1 MPSSRRLPA
10 LAAVQG
16 ALLIGMTVLLI
27 QPQDVPDPFGVG
39 SSLSWTLI
47 CVLAALP
54 TLIDSAR
61 HGGLPRTRLDPFV
74 WLYVVCFLV
83 VFPFSVG
90 RHTSALWMMSLLA
103 NVLVFYAA
111 ATTVRDMESLI
122 GAMFLT
128 LVVGIAVLQI
138 IAIDFHAEQGLL
150 ARISEY
156 DRPEGWSGYPELGL
170 IVCVQIAILIALFQ
184 AVRDAPWRAAIV
196 LVVAVSVVELIFLFS
211 RMAWVTAAALLAVS
225 AAAGTPINRVWKPAL
240 GALIVAAL
248 VVVGIAGSATGRNL
262 LVSLTERT
270 ASASRLVIWE
280 RTARMIEDHPLV
292 GVGAGNFQAVFEPVY
307 NPMLN
312 EDLRRGGHAHNLWLQ
327 EAAELGVITAIAYI
341 ALWIAALISAA
352 RLSRA
357 SWIGAAAFL
366 MIVAMA
372 VRNMGDYM
380 FFSTGGTQARL
391 HTLLWLVWG
400 VVGGYRFAS
409 APATTSIPTAADLEA
424 VKA

>member
-1 MPSSRRLPA
+1 MPSSRRSPA
-10 LAAVQG
+10 LVGVQG

-27 QPQDVPDPFGVG
+27 QPKDVPDPLGVG

-47 CVLAALP
+47 CVIAALP
-54 TLIDSAR
+54 MLVESTL
-61 HGGLPRTRLDPFV
+61 HGGLPRTRLDLFV
-74 WLYVVCFLV
+74 WLYVACFLV
-83 VFPFSVG
+83 VFPFSLG
-90 RHTSALWMMSLLA
+90 RNTSALWVMSLLG

-111 ATTVRDMESLI
+111 AATVRDTEPAI
-122 GAMFLT
+122 GVMFLT
-128 LVVGIAVLQI
+128 IVVGVAVLQI
-138 IAIDFHAEQGLL
+138 MAFDFHAEQGILT
-150 ARISEY
+150 RITEY

-184 AVRDAPWRAAIV
+184 TVHAAPWRVAIG
-196 LVVAVSVVELIFLFS
+196 LVIAVSVVELIFLFS
-211 RMAWVTAAALLAVS
+211 RMAWVTAGALLAVS
-225 AAAGTPINRVWKPAL
+225 VAAGTSIGRVWKPAL
-240 GALIVAAL
+240 GAVIVAAI
-248 VVVGIAGSATGRNL
+248 VGVAIAQSSTGRNL

-280 RTARMIEDHPLV
+280 RTTKMIEDHPLV

-327 EAAELGVITAIAYI
+327 EAAELGIITALAYI
-341 ALWIAALISAA
+341 ALWLAALINAA
-352 RLSRA
+352 RLSSV

-366 MIVAMA
+366 IVVAMA

-400 VVGGYRFAS
+400 VVGGYRFVH
-409 APATTSIPTAADLEA
+409 TAATSVPAPDLEA

>member
-1 MPSSRRLPA
+1 
-10 LAAVQG
+10 
-16 ALLIGMTVLLI
+16 
-27 QPQDVPDPFGVG
+27 
-39 SSLSWTLI
+39 
-47 CVLAALP
+47 
-54 TLIDSAR
+54 
-61 HGGLPRTRLDPFV
+61 
-74 WLYVVCFLV
+74 
-83 VFPFSVG
+83 
-90 RHTSALWMMSLLA
+90 
-103 NVLVFYAA
+103 VFYAA
-111 ATTVRDMESLI
+111 AATVRDMESLI

-128 LVVGIAVLQI
+128 IVVGVAVLQI
-138 IAIDFHAEQGLL
+138 MAIDFHAEQGLL
-150 ARISEY
+150 TRISEY

-184 AVRDAPWRAAIV
+184 AARFAPWRIAVV
-196 LVVAVSVVELIFLFS
+196 LVIAVSVVELIFLFS

-225 AAAGTPINRVWKPAL
+225 AAAGTPIGRVWKPVL

-248 VVVGIAGSATGRNL
+248 VVAGIGWSATGRNL

-270 ASASRLVIWE
+270 ASASRLAIWE
-280 RTARMIEDHPLV
+280 RTTRMIEDHPLV

-327 EAAELGVITAIAYI
+327 EAAELGVITAVAYI

-400 VVGGYRFAS
+400 VVGGYRFAY
-409 APATTSIPTAADLEA
+409 AAATTSVPAADLEA

>member
-1 MPSSRRLPA
+1 
-10 LAAVQG
+10 
-16 ALLIGMTVLLI
+16 
-27 QPQDVPDPFGVG
+27 VPVR
-39 SSLSWTLI
+39 
-47 CVLAALP
+47 A
-54 TLIDSAR
+54 
-61 HGGLPRTRLDPFV
+61 
-74 WLYVVCFLV
+74 
-83 VFPFSVG
+83 FPVE
-90 RHTSALWMMSLLA
+90 A
-103 NVLVFYAA
+103 
-111 ATTVRDMESLI
+111 
-122 GAMFLT
+122 
-128 LVVGIAVLQI
+128 
-138 IAIDFHAEQGLL
+138 
-150 ARISEY
+150 
-156 DRPEGWSGYPELGL
+156 
-170 IVCVQIAILIALFQ
+170 
-184 AVRDAPWRAAIV
+184 AAIV

>member
-1 MPSSRRLPA
+1 MPSSRRSPA
-10 LAAVQG
+10 LVAVQG
-16 ALLIGMTVLLI
+16 ALLIGMTILLI
-27 QPQDVPDPFGVG
+27 QPKDVPDPLALG

-47 CVLAALP
+47 CVIAALP
-54 TLIDSAR
+54 TLIESTR

-83 VFPFSVG
+83 VFPFSLG
-90 RHTSALWMMSLLA
+90 RNTSALWVMSLLA

-111 ATTVRDMESLI
+111 AATVRDAEPLI
-122 GAMFLT
+122 GVMFLT
-128 LVVGIAVLQI
+128 IVIGVAVLQVM
-138 IAIDFHAEQGLL
+138 AIDFHAEQGILT
-150 ARISEY
+150 RITEY

-184 AVRDAPWRAAIV
+184 AVRGAPWRAAIG
-196 LVVAVSVVELIFLFS
+196 LVIAVSVVELIFLFS

-225 AAAGTPINRVWKPAL
+225 VAAGTPVGRVWKPAL
-240 GALIVAAL
+240 GALIVAVIVAL
-248 VVVGIAGSATGRNL
+248 AIAQTTTGRHL

-270 ASASRLVIWE
+270 ASASRLDIWE
-280 RTARMIEDHPLV
+280 RTTKMIEDHPLV

-341 ALWIAALISAA
+341 VLWVAALIQAA
-352 RLSRA
+352 RLSST
-357 SWIGAAAFL
+357 SWIAAAAFL
-366 MIVAMA
+366 MVVAIA

-400 VVGGYRFAS
+400 VVGGYRLVPSAATS
-409 APATTSIPTAADLEA
+409 APASELEA

>member
-1 MPSSRRLPA
+1 MHVRRTRGAPSRR
-10 LAAVQG
+10 
-16 ALLIGMTVLLI
+16 
-27 QPQDVPDPFGVG
+27 
-39 SSLSWTLI
+39 
-47 CVLAALP
+47 
-54 TLIDSAR
+54 
-61 HGGLPRTRLDPFV
+61 
-74 WLYVVCFLV
+74 
-83 VFPFSVG
+83 
-90 RHTSALWMMSLLA
+90 
-103 NVLVFYAA
+103 NAA
-111 ATTVRDMESLI
+111 AATVRDMESLI

-292 GVGAGNFQAVFEPVY
+292 GVGAGNF
-307 NPMLN
+307 
-312 EDLRRGGHAHNLWLQ
+312 RR
-327 EAAELGVITAIAYI
+327 
-341 ALWIAALISAA
+341 S
-352 RLSRA
+352 S
-357 SWIGAAAFL
+357 SP
-366 MIVAMA
+366 
-372 VRNMGDYM
+372 
-380 FFSTGGTQARL
+380 STIRC
-391 HTLLWLVWG
+391 
-400 VVGGYRFAS
+400 
-409 APATTSIPTAADLEA
+409 
-424 VKA
+424 